1 VATTKARYGALQ
13 QRSGDQQRSVNA
25 AYAQLQD
32 PSHNLAILMN
42 WVGRH
47 LTVRASK
54 CGLLFD
60 FEIHFSLVI
69 ISPPE
74 E

>member
-32 PSHNLAILMN
+32 PSHNLAVLMN
-42 WVGRH
+42 WVGRQ
-47 LTVRASK
+47 LTVRARDVAWFVCPFVCVS
-54 CGLLFD
+54 
-60 FEIHFSLVI
+60 V
-69 ISPPE
+69 
-74 E
+74 